1 MRNYNIL
8 KSQAKFSLFVTSYLP
23 LFILIVYKQLRAGR
37 GYLAWGGLNKESLMC
52 YAEHFLMPSIIV
64 VISLY
69 CTFGVIVLLK
79 NIKRNVDNGFIVN
92 VTKIRNIQGESIGY
106 IATYI
111 LPLVTGD
118 FESVDG
124 QLIVAFTLFIIY
136 RLYVKSNLLL
146 VNPLLNIRYSL
157 LEIEYM
163 TSVDDSQHDAI
174 IITETNEYTECTKYK
189 LYSVGF
195 KLYYG
200 KEQSE

>member
-23 LFILIVYKQLRAGR
+23 LFVLITYKQLKAGS
-37 GYLAWGGLNKESLMC
+37 GYFAWGGINKESLIC
-52 YAEHFLMPSIIV
+52 YSEHFLMPTIIIV
-64 VISLY
+64 VSLY
-69 CTFGVIVLLK
+69 CTVGVFALLK
-79 NIKRNVDNGFIVN
+79 NIRRNVNNGIIVN
-92 VTKIRNIQGESIGY
+92 VTKIRNLQGESIGY

-118 FESVDG
+118 FDSVEG
-124 QLIVAFTLFIIY
+124 QLIVAFTLLVIY
-136 RLYVKSNLLL
+136 RLYIKSNLLL

-157 LEIEYM
+157 LEIEY
-163 TSVDDSQHDAI
+163 TTPVDGLQYDAI
-174 IITETNEYTECTKYK
+174 IITDTNEYTEHTKYK

-200 KEQSE
+200 KEQI